1 MSDALAVEESGSV
14 ATTAYPNVIAVRK
27 GDENRP
33 ELQALVE
40 ALKSDTVKQY
50 INETYEGS
58 VVPID

>member
-1 MSDALAVEESGSV
+1 M
-14 ATTAYPNVIAVRK
+14 IAVRK